1 MGETIST
8 VNNETGEIMTTV
20 TRKRKA
26 SSTLKKTHI
35 AIFMSEEKKS
45 EIQEY
50 CDQNDKSVSQLGREL
65 FEKEMKSNRDN
76 S

>member
-1 MGETIST
+1 MSETIST
-8 VNNETGEIMTTV
+8 VNNETGEIMTIT